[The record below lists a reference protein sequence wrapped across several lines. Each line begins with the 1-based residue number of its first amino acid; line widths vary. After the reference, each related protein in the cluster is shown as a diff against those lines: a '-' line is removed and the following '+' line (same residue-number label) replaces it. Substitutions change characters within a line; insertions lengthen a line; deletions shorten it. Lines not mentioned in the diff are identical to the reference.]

1 MSDSHPAPHSAPPAK
16 EMGLQE
22 ITAGALAGL
31 LAAGSLS
38 SILGTSVPNIPN
50 KEYVKKK
57 IVERISEKGQSVSF
71 PLFEEFRKLKPP
83 PTDPKAAKAWADE
96 ALKFVND
103 SPIYQEFVKA
113 EEKAVINEMVEVT
126 AKAMGKTKV
135 NSSEII
141 KAWELGESVAE
152 KPSLLRR
159 PLLAFQSLGAFGKI
173 TVGAT
178 GLATAFGVAKFINNR
193 RNPTES
199 YAQQLDRKRID
210 AQIMSHLDID

>member
-1 MSDSHPAPHSAPPAK
+1 MSATEPTQNNSPPND
-16 EMGLQE
+16 MGLLE
-22 ITAGALAGL
+22 MTSGALAGL
-31 LAAGSLS
+31 LAAGTLS

-50 KEYVKKK
+50 KDDVKKK
-57 IVERISEKGQSVSF
+57 IVERIAEKGQNVSF

-83 PTDPKAAKAWADE
+83 PADAAGAKAWADE

-113 EEKAVINEMVEVT
+113 EEKAVIHEMADVT
-126 AKAMGKTKV
+126 AKLMGKKAV
-135 NSSEII
+135 NSTDMI

-159 PLLAFQSLGAFGKI
+159 PLLAFQSLGTFGKI
-173 TVGAT
+173 TVGAA

-193 RNPTES
+193 RNPSES
-199 YAQQLDRKRID
+199 HTQKLERERID
-210 AQIMSHLDID
+210 AQILSHLDI